1 MKIVNF
7 GSLNIDYTFVVSE
20 IAKPGQTVSSVAELC
35 FPGGKGLNQ
44 SVAIARAGHLV
55 HHAGIIGEDGLFL
68 KRLLENT
75 GVDCRFIKVVGEGTG
90 KAFIQVESSGQNCIV
105 LSGGANQKNSHEYCD
120 EVLNNFEKGD
130 YLLVQ
135 NEVNCMDYLIDKAY
149 EKGMIIVLNPSPMDE
164 KVLACDLSK
173 VSVFIMN
180 EDEGEKITGESETEE
195 ILDRMAERYPGAKII
210 LTLGKQGAVY
220 SWKSE
225 RIFQESFQVETV
237 DTTGAGDTFTGY
249 LLSNMMEGL
258 PMTECLKYAAKAA
271 SIAVTREGAASGIPC
286 KEEVIIDG

>member
-20 IAKPGQTVSSVAELC
+20 IAKPGQTVSSVAELR

-44 SVAIARAGHLV
+44 SIAIARAGYPV
-55 HHAGIIGEDGLFL
+55 YHAGIIGEDGLFL
-68 KRLLENT
+68 KKLLEKT
-75 GVDCRFIKVVGEGTG
+75 GVDCRFIKVVEEGTG
-90 KAFIQVESSGQNCIV
+90 KAFIQVEASGQNCIV
-105 LSGGANQKNSHEYCD
+105 LSGGANQKNSQEYCD
-120 EVLNNFEKGD
+120 EVLDNFEKGD

-164 KVLACDLSK
+164 KVFACDLSK

-180 EDEGEKITGESETEE
+180 EDEGEKITGKSEVGE
-195 ILDRMAERYPGAKII
+195 ILNKMSEHYPQAKTV

-225 RIFQESFQVETV
+225 RIYQESYLVETV

-249 LLSNMMEGL
+249 LLANMMKGFSV
-258 PMTECLKYAAKAA
+258 TDCLKYAAKAA
-271 SIAVTREGAASGIPC
+271 SIAVTREGAASSIPC
-286 KEEVIIDG
+286 KEEVVLDG